1 MVEEHNWVMQMNKD
15 PFGTSLCWLLS
26 MSSSDTVSQAQKSQW
41 ASDDSSWYY
50 IIRILNR
57 NS

>member
-26 MSSSDTVSQAQKSQW
+26 MSSSDTVSQA
-41 ASDDSSWYY
+41 
-50 IIRILNR
+50 
-57 NS
+57 